1 MSQSTPPIPGPL
13 GHRPASRKS
22 MLLLPWLML
31 KPRLPSA
38 FDLLSSLF
46 LLYLLWPLL
55 LLRGFLAYLQTGK
68 VFARQT
74 QVGRYQQEFERLAF
88 AGQLPGKGLAALLNV
103 VQGELAWAGPRALA
117 PEELPQ
123 LSSQAFFR
131 FNLRPGLISRHVLRK
146 KIGLAY
152 DDELSTDHRY
162 YYSASAKDH
171 VGLSLRGVIGSLLG
185 GGKQDVPVHPMLH
198 FLGIDIVNTTMAEA
212 LDWFEQRVQAKQ
224 KSLLFFANP
233 ACLNIAYEE
242 SDYRH
247 VLQEAER
254 VLPDG
259 IGIKIGCRMLNEG
272 MLDNINGT
280 DFFPRLCERAANT
293 GLKLYLLGGLPGV
306 AALAAQ
312 AMQKRYPK
320 LIIAGT
326 RDGYFDHTQESDVIN
341 SINLSGAD
349 ILLVGMG
356 APKQELWLARHRGQ
370 LQPSVCMGVGGLFDF
385 YSGRIPRAPV
395 WMREIGMEWAWR
407 IAQEPGRM
415 WRRYIVGNPLFL
427 YRVWLQRQRASRS
440 GKKT

>member
-1 MSQSTPPIPGPL
+1 
-13 GHRPASRKS
+13 

-131 FNLRPGLISRHVLRK
+131 FHLRPGLISRHVLRK

-259 IGIKIGCRMLNEG
+259 IGIKIW
-272 MLDNINGT
+272 
-280 DFFPRLCERAANT
+280 
-293 GLKLYLLGGLPGV
+293 LPD
-306 AALAAQ
+306 AQ
-312 AMQKRYPK
+312 RRHVGQYKR
-320 LIIAGT
+320 
-326 RDGYFDHTQESDVIN
+326 H
-341 SINLSGAD
+341 
-349 ILLVGMG
+349 
-356 APKQELWLARHRGQ
+356 
-370 LQPSVCMGVGGLFDF
+370 
-385 YSGRIPRAPV
+385 
-395 WMREIGMEWAWR
+395 
-407 IAQEPGRM
+407 
-415 WRRYIVGNPLFL
+415 
-427 YRVWLQRQRASRS
+427 
-440 GKKT
+440 

>member
-1 MSQSTPPIPGPL
+1 
-13 GHRPASRKS
+13 
-22 MLLLPWLML
+22 ML
-31 KPRLPSA
+31 KPRLPRA

-55 LLRGFLAYLQTGK
+55 ILRGVLAYLQTRM
-68 VFARQT
+68 VFTRQT
-74 QVGRYQQEFERLAF
+74 QVGRYQQEFERLTF
-88 AGQLPGKGLAALLNV
+88 AGPLPGKGLAALLNV
-103 VQGELAWAGPRALA
+103 VQGELAWAGPRALT
-117 PEELPQ
+117 PEELPH

-131 FNLRPGLISRHVLRK
+131 FNVRPGLISRHVLRK

-171 VGLSLRGVIGSLLG
+171 VGLSLRGVIGAMLG
-185 GGKQDVPVHPMLH
+185 GGKHDLETHPILH

-212 LDWFEQRVQAKQ
+212 LDWFEQRVHAKQ

-233 ACLNIAYEE
+233 ACLNIAYKQA
-242 SDYRH
+242 DYKQ
-247 VLQEAER
+247 VLQAAER

-259 IGIKIGCRMLNEG
+259 IGIKIGCRILNEA

-280 DFFPRLCERAANT
+280 DFFPRLCERAAKA
-293 GLKLYLLGGLPGV
+293 GISLYLLGGLPGV

-312 AMQKRYPK
+312 TMRKRYPN
-320 LIIAGT
+320 LIIAGSH
-326 RDGYFDHTQESDVIN
+326 DGFFDPAQERQIIDNIN
-341 SINLSGAD
+341 HSEAD

-356 APKQELWLARHRGQ
+356 VPKQELWLAKHRQQ

-395 WMREIGMEWAWR
+395 WLREIGMEWAWR
-407 IAQEPGRM
+407 TLQEPGRM
-415 WRRYIVGNPLFL
+415 WKRYILGNPLFL
-427 YRVWLQRQRASRS
+427 YRIWLQRRQGSRPEP
-440 GKKT
+440 KI